1 MASMVSILMAS
12 GFDEIYH
19 RDFVL
24 YAILGIGT
32 GMSHGYD
39 VIVLLSLLSSP
50 DVSVS
55 CLLTK
60 MTPFVRGQRQ
70 ITWSYLAAGMTV
82 LANHSRINIAQLLVS
97 VPLVLSRV

>member
-1 MASMVSILMAS
+1 MASMVSIFMAS
-12 GFDEIYH
+12 GLMKFIIEILYSM
-19 RDFVL
+19 RYSVL
-24 YAILGIGT
+24 VLVCNMDT
-32 GMSHGYD
+32 MSLYFFHFF
-39 VIVLLSLLSSP
+39 LLLMSP
-50 DVSVS
+50 VS

-60 MTPFVRGQRQ
+60 MTPFVRGQWQ